1 MKEKAFIYTHLGL
14 GDMFMMNGAV
24 RFLREKYQKVFV
36 VSKPIYKETV
46 RSMYQDDDGIVIVV
60 ADDADLHPWPL
71 TSQRLV
77 KDGFDVYGCG
87 MFSMKPQ
94 KQIYDFPNSFYDDLD
109 FPREIRK
116 THFRT
121 PRTQAGQTL
130 YESFQ
135 GRPYIVV
142 HQEASTH
149 TLPIVASLKARFL
162 KMGQEPLIVDLNRN
176 QVDRLKDPEGHQL
189 VEKAI
194 YRPFIEYA
202 QLLEGAEEVHL
213 VDSSIFCFAIH
224 LDLSRVKKRVYYIR
238 PGGHP
243 IDNFNAFEMVADYTS
258 M

>member
-1 MKEKAFIYTHLGL
+1 LCGF
-14 GDMFMMNGAV
+14 
-24 RFLREKYQKVFV
+24 FV
-36 VSKPIYKETV
+36 SY
-46 RSMYQDDDGIVIVV
+46 V
-60 ADDADLHPWPL
+60 A
-71 TSQRLV
+71 V

-94 KQIYDFPNSFYDDLD
+94 KEIYDFPNSFYDDLD
-109 FPREIRK
+109 FPREVRK

-130 YESFQ
+130 CESFQ

-243 IDNFNAFEMVADYTS
+243 IDNFNAFEMVADYS
-258 M
+258 